1 MSDMNVI
8 KGGRNCS
15 GGMGVE
21 VIIFI
26 SDIHE
31 SHMVPTPAAV
41 LGVVIPYNSAW
52 SLAWATSYNSAGS
65 LAWHVCETRARLG

>member
-8 KGGRNCS
+8 KGVRNCS

-41 LGVVIPYNSAW
+41 LGW
-52 SLAWATSYNSAGS
+52 SYPI
-65 LAWHVCETRARLG
+65 RLR